1 MYIPKVICRGTD
13 THTHTHSHIFS
24 QYSGIS
30 SYSFGSSYTNALKQ
44 PATARVFHAWVEDWE
59 IGIRYKNDPVT
70 EARLLQ
76 KYKGLV
82 FSDPDNNITYS
93 VFEENMEY
101 RRGSNNGWYVIAVSA
116 EEGVEDE
123 VFSLELACELIGLT
137 QQASGVQVIFAA
149 N

>member
-1 MYIPKVICRGTD
+1 M
-13 THTHTHSHIFS
+13 
-24 QYSGIS
+24 
-30 SYSFGSSYTNALKQ
+30 
-44 PATARVFHAWVEDWE
+44 FHAWVEDWE
-59 IGIRYKNDPVT
+59 IGIRYKNDPVS

-137 QQASGVQVIFAA
+137 QQASGV
-149 N
+149 